1 MPEDIKGIAGLL
13 EDLADTSPK
22 ERSTEDIERDKLAA
36 LSLDEKAAKAFD
48 NQMRGIPVSAIA
60 AAFGVDQSTVY
71 RWLSHYS
78 SQYRQR
84 IEQEPA
90 ANLIS
95 ESLLFLTRIEELCLY
110 EANQSDADGTTFDST
125 TGEVTRPK
133 SFQASGNK
141 AKFIQSAM
149 KARQMKTDL
158 MIQTGILPKE
168 PERLYHAFDT
178 EKRDKEDVVS
188 TAMSRTSD
196 EIRNDIE
203 KLLEKGRTL

>member
-1 MPEDIKGIAGLL
+1 MTEEIKGIAGLL

-22 ERSTEDIERDKLAA
+22 DKTPEDIERDKLTS
-36 LSLDEKAAKAFD
+36 LSIDDKAAKAFD

-78 SQYRQR
+78 KQYRQR
-84 IEQEPA
+84 LEQEPA
-90 ANLIS
+90 ANIIS

-110 EANQSDADGTTFDST
+110 EANQSDVDGATFDSA

-133 SFQASGNK
+133 SYQASSNK

-178 EKRDKEDVVS
+178 EKRDKEDLIS
-188 TAMSRTSD
+188 TALSRSPD
-196 EIRNDIE
+196 EIRKDIE
-203 KLLEKGRTL
+203 QLLSKGRTI